1 MKRGAAFEDFRD
13 IGEESRLL
21 DLQAAILAELA
32 RDDQTVAVDHIERG
46 AALVLE
52 HALQYVREVD
62 SHRRIAE
69 PADGAA
75 RLRQFGELA
84 DIPAH
89 LCIAGPAFG
98 VRFLFIDPDLQR
110 ADFGRQ
116 HGLQATGAD
125 VAQRIAH
132 ARVRPIAEQR
142 DGERDREHRRIAT
155 AAGAE
160 QSGSQPA
167 QTVLRRHG
175 RGRRIAGWRGFSQ
188 RHRRIIAQS
197 LLAPRRAAQPRKSYI
212 IPSILGSHSDMIGM

>member
-1 MKRGAAFEDFRD
+1 MDALVLGIRANEAGAAFKDFRD

-32 RDDQTVAVDHIERG
+32 RDDQPVFVDNIECG

-52 HALQYVREVD
+52 HALQYVREVHA
-62 SHRRIAE
+62 HRRIAE

-98 VRFLFIDPDLQR
+98 VCFLFVDPDLQR

-116 HGLQATGAD
+116 HGLQAARAD
-125 VAQRIAH
+125 FAQ
-132 ARVRPIAEQR
+132 
-142 DGERDREHRRIAT
+142 
-155 AAGAE
+155 
-160 QSGSQPA
+160 
-167 QTVLRRHG
+167 
-175 RGRRIAGWRGFSQ
+175 
-188 RHRRIIAQS
+188 
-197 LLAPRRAAQPRKSYI
+197 
-212 IPSILGSHSDMIGM
+212 